1 MLLTLGEELDMLTP
15 EQEVTSA
22 AAEEAAAALEE
33 SETTMHGWQEQ
44 WDTFNLTAAEPRRQA
59 EVQQSRIQ
67 QLETSLERLADRQ
80 KRLGEERAL
89 LSADPEDAA
98 IMELSEQLAES
109 EATLED
115 LQTSEEAQVEKLE
128 QLRQQLQQALTAQQQ
143 AQGDLQR
150 LNGRLASLEALQ
162 QAALDPGTGT
172 AEWLREQNLA
182 DRPRLAEG
190 LKVEAGWE
198 LAVETVLGADLQA
211 VLVDDF
217 NDFDLS
223 GFAQGDLRLLSPA
236 TDGVRVPGSLLDK
249 VEAQI
254 DLSPWLGQ
262 VKPVDSLEQALALRG
277 QLAVGQSLIS
287 RDGYWVGRH
296 FLRVRRASEAESG
309 MLARG
314 QKSEAGP

>member
-1 MLLTLGEELDMLTP
+1 
-15 EQEVTSA
+15 
-22 AAEEAAAALEE
+22 
-33 SETTMHGWQEQ
+33 
-44 WDTFNLTAAEPRRQA
+44 
-59 EVQQSRIQ
+59 
-67 QLETSLERLADRQ
+67 
-80 KRLGEERAL
+80 
-89 LSADPEDAA
+89 
-98 IMELSEQLAES
+98 
-109 EATLED
+109 
-115 LQTSEEAQVEKLE
+115 
-128 QLRQQLQQALTAQQQ
+128 
-143 AQGDLQR
+143 LQR

-172 AEWLREQNLA
+172 AEWLRDQHLA

-223 GFAQGDLRLLSPA
+223 GFVQGDLRLLSPA

-277 QLAVGQSLIS
+277 S
-287 RDGYWVGRH
+287 
-296 FLRVRRASEAESG
+296 
-309 MLARG
+309 
-314 QKSEAGP
+314 

>member
-1 MLLTLGEELDMLTP
+1 MVP
-15 EQEVTSA
+15 
-22 AAEEAAAALEE
+22 
-33 SETTMHGWQEQ
+33 
-44 WDTFNLTAAEPRRQA
+44 
-59 EVQQSRIQ
+59 
-67 QLETSLERLADRQ
+67 
-80 KRLGEERAL
+80 
-89 LSADPEDAA
+89 
-98 IMELSEQLAES
+98 
-109 EATLED
+109 
-115 LQTSEEAQVEKLE
+115 
-128 QLRQQLQQALTAQQQ
+128 
-143 AQGDLQR
+143 
-150 LNGRLASLEALQ
+150 ASLEALQ

-172 AEWLREQNLA
+172 AEWLKEHNLA
-182 DRPRLAEG
+182 ERPRLAEG

-217 NDFDLS
+217 SGFDLS
-223 GFAQGDLRLLSPA
+223 GFTQGDLRLLSPG
-236 TDGVRVPGSLLDK
+236 TDGVRVAGSLLDK

-277 QLAVGQSLIS
+277 QLSAGQSLIS

-314 QKSEAGP
+314 QEIEALHLEREEREATVEAMENRLQTLRAQQRQQENGREHLRRLLQDEARQQGELKAQLSPVKPRPNS